1 MKIKY
6 YLKHTVQ
13 RAISVKTGRSFLLP
27 KTERRAINGE
37 IERKTREELITE
49 IKENKKK
56 IRQYQNREKKSK
68 TVVFF

>member
-37 IERKTREELITE
+37 TE
-49 IKENKKK
+49 GENS
-56 IRQYQNREKKSK
+56 R
-68 TVVFF
+68 